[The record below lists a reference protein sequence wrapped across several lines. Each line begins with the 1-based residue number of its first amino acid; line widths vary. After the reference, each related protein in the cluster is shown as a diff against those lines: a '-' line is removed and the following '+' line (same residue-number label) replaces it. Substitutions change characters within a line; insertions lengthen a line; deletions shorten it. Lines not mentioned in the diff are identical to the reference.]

1 MLVSMPFFWWSWE
14 MNRDVWGHENKHL
27 VCEGLQK
34 TTSHRSL
41 NSDDSSVHF
50 WCFWLSLVN
59 NFHDVWCP
67 GDGLLWYKHS
77 THPLEGKSEHC
88 GRQHQVT
95 DKSRRKT
102 KATIKSRGPPQDAL
116 LVFRGLNLDRLGFK
130 TNTFADRGPFVIDFG
145 TPLWQLLGDLGSKYV
160 FFVPAAFQV
169 TFLNDFRVWIWTS
182 GAPETRIWCERCCK
196 NDFFAD
202 VGILLNL
209 GSNIDVFWWPWD
221 NFLWLW
227 MWLGMWLGSRR
238 DLGQGPRLAECDWE
252 CVWPLFVMKNVI
264 GELPQPC

>member
-1 MLVSMPFFWWSWE
+1 LGLKKQAFGMRGVAKTNFPKKLEFWWFQSPFL
-14 MNRDVWGHENKHL
+14 MIVG
-27 VCEGLQK
+27 V
-34 TTSHRSL
+34 
-41 NSDDSSVHF
+41 VAY
-50 WCFWLSLVN
+50 
-59 NFHDVWCP
+59 NFHDFWCP